1 MLLNSYYNLLINL
14 SAVKKAFY
22 KKKKKK
28 RITKVN
34 K

>member
-22 KKKKKK
+22 KKKKK